1 MLEEASCILRLP
13 IENHITCKICGKE
26 FTSKKCFWRHR
37 KYHKEGQKCQ
47 CPICLQWFISQTLL
61 NVHMQNHKDRK
72 TFDCQVCGK
81 TLASKQSFVFHQETH
96 VKVTSSIFKC
106 SLCPKDF
113 PDERR
118 LTVHKHTHSRN
129 RESCALCTMN
139 YPNKASLKK
148 HKDAMHRKITF
159 LCEIC
164 NVKFSSKGSLKSH
177 QKTHREER
185 AFIYVNCAMH
195 NSISQ
200 ILLEFTPTRIMVVW
214 QGQTFIHAASALR
227 NSILLEVCN
236 GMKKA
241 IHQGIRYPC
250 SICPHEAK
258 VKKELQ
264 VHKRRHMGEK
274 QYRTIRTHMTIINN
288 LFVLCALHTVQEGV

>member
-1 MLEEASCILRLP
+1 ML
-13 IENHITCKICGKE
+13 NQITGTCMRNIFQHVGRGLLHFATTHWKSYNLQDLWKGIY
-26 FTSKKCFWRHR
+26 FKKCFWRHR

-61 NVHMQNHKDRK
+61 NVHMQNHQDQK
-72 TFDCQVCGK
+72 TFDWQVGGK

-96 VKVTSSIFKC
+96 VRVTSNIFKC

-148 HKDAMHRKITF
+148 HKDAKHRKITF

-164 NVKFSSKGSLKSH
+164 NLKFSSMGKP
-177 QKTHREER
+177 QKPPE
-185 AFIYVNCAMH
+185 N
-195 NSISQ
+195 
-200 ILLEFTPTRIMVVW
+200 P
-214 QGQTFIHAASALR
+214 
-227 NSILLEVCN
+227 
-236 GMKKA
+236 
-241 IHQGIRYPC
+241 
-250 SICPHEAK
+250 
-258 VKKELQ
+258 
-264 VHKRRHMGEK
+264 
-274 QYRTIRTHMTIINN
+274 
-288 LFVLCALHTVQEGV
+288 

>member
-61 NVHMQNHKDRK
+61 NVHMQNHQDQK
-72 TFDCQVCGK
+72 TFDWQVGGK

-96 VKVTSSIFKC
+96 VRVTSNIFKC

-129 RESCALCTMN
+129 RERCALCTMN

-148 HKDAMHRKITF
+148 HKDAKHRKITF

-185 AFIYVNCAMH
+185 AFICELCNAQFNFS
-195 NSISQ
+195 NSLKVHKNKNHGGLAGSNIHTCS
-200 ILLEFTPTRIMVVW
+200 ICTKEFHSPGGLQR
-214 QGQTFIHAASALR
+214 H
-227 NSILLEVCN
+227 E
-236 GMKKA
+236 KA
-241 IHQGIRYPC
+241 IHQADIIFVKRFTRPQFWASKIY
-250 SICPHEAK
+250 AK
-258 VKKELQ
+258 KTEFAIKQ
-264 VHKRRHMGEK
+264 VRDKIM
-274 QYRTIRTHMTIINN
+274 
-288 LFVLCALHTVQEGV
+288 

>member
-1 MLEEASCILRLP
+1 M
-13 IENHITCKICGKE
+13 
-26 FTSKKCFWRHR
+26 
-37 KYHKEGQKCQ
+37 
-47 CPICLQWFISQTLL
+47 
-61 NVHMQNHKDRK
+61 
-72 TFDCQVCGK
+72 
-81 TLASKQSFVFHQETH
+81 
-96 VKVTSSIFKC
+96 
-106 SLCPKDF
+106 
-113 PDERR
+113 
-118 LTVHKHTHSRN
+118 HKHTHSRN
-129 RESCALCTMN
+129 RERCALCTMN

-148 HKDAMHRKITF
+148 HKDAKYQKITF

-185 AFIYVNCAMH
+185 AFICELCNAQFNFS
-195 NSISQ
+195 NSLKVHTNKNHGGSAGSNIHTCS
-200 ILLEFTPTRIMVVW
+200 ICTKEFHSPGGLQR
-214 QGQTFIHAASALR
+214 H
-227 NSILLEVCN
+227 E
-236 GMKKA
+236 KA